1 MQEVQVED
9 EEQEEQGELQE
20 EQTRFELVR
29 VVA

>member
-29 VVA
+29 VVE